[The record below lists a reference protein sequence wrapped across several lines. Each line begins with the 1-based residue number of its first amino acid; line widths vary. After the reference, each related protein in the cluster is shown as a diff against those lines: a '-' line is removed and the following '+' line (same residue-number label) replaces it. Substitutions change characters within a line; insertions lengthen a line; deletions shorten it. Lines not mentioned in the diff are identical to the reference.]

1 MPSTPATEH
10 LVTSSARSRRPRR
23 ITSALVIG
31 LVVAVVSCYGAAH
44 LLAGR
49 YAWARAVAWGES
61 DTGDQFRFPAR
72 DVPAGTEVS
81 PLPPGDPPAFLD
93 DPVNLGDT
101 GVPLE
106 RWLSVTETRA
116 LLVVQ
121 HDRLVH
127 EWYAAGVDGQD
138 RQTSFSAA
146 KSFVSTL
153 VGIAVDEGLI
163 RSIADPVTAYLP
175 ELAERDPRFEDITL
189 RDLLTMSSGLR
200 YVEEGLPWSDDALT
214 YYGTDLRGLALE
226 HTEVQEPPGTTWHY
240 NNYNPLLLGLVLERA
255 TGMPVSDYLA
265 TRLWQ
270 PLGAEADASWSLDS
284 DASGF
289 EKLES
294 GVNARPRDF
303 ARFGL
308 MMLHDGRWNG
318 RQIVS
323 SGWVR
328 EATASDTTTDPASF
342 YQYLWWV
349 TPGAG
354 AQRWPFFAMGKFG
367 QLVGVF
373 PEHDAVVVRLGSDTG
388 DVDWRAALT
397 RIANQ
402 LG

>member
-1 MPSTPATEH
+1 MA
-10 LVTSSARSRRPRR
+10 LRRV
-23 ITSALVIG
+23 ALG
-31 LVVAVVSCYGAAH
+31 LGVLLLGAAAVYGAAH
-44 LLAGR
+44 LLDGR

-72 DVPAGTEVS
+72 TVPAGDDS
-81 PLPPGDPPAFLD
+81 RPLPRGPAPPFLD
-93 DPVNLGDT
+93 EPVLLDGT

-106 RWLSVTETRA
+106 RFLAATGTTA
-116 LLVVQ
+116 FLVL
-121 HDRLVH
+121 HDDRLVH
-127 EWYAAGVDGQD
+127 EWYAEGVFPED
-138 RQTSFSAA
+138 RQTSFSVA
-146 KSFVSTL
+146 KSFLSTL
-153 VGIAVDEGLI
+153 VGIAVEEGFVD
-163 RSIADPVTAYLP
+163 SIEDPVTAYLP
-175 ELAERDPRFEDITL
+175 ELAERDPRFEQVTI

-200 YVEEGLPWSDDALT
+200 YVEQGLPWSDDALT
-214 YYGTDLRGLALE
+214 YYGTDLRELALE
-226 HTEVQEPPGTTWHY
+226 HTEVEEPPGQTWHY

-255 TGMPVSDYLA
+255 TGMPVTEYMA

-270 PLGAEADASWSLDS
+270 PLGAEADATWSLDS
-284 DASGF
+284 RASGF

-308 MMLHDGRWNG
+308 MMLHEGRWNG

-323 SGWVR
+323 GSWVQ

-354 AQRWPFFAMGKFG
+354 VQRWPYFAMGKYG

-373 PEHDAVVVRLGSDTG
+373 PEQNAVIVRLGSDG
-388 DVDWRAALT
+388 GGVDWRAELT
-397 RIANQ
+397 RIADA

>member
-1 MPSTPATEH
+1 MPSTSASEH
-10 LVTSSARSRRPRR
+10 LVTSTARGRRPRR
-23 ITSALVIG
+23 ISWAVVAG
-31 LVVAVVSCYGAAH
+31 LVVVAAAFYGAAH
-44 LLAGR
+44 LLDGR

-61 DTGDQFRFPAR
+61 DTGDQLRFPER
-72 DVPAGTEVS
+72 VIRAGTDVS
-81 PLPPGDPPAFLD
+81 PLPEGDPPAFLD
-93 DPVNLGDT
+93 EPVNLDDT

-106 RWLSVTETRA
+106 RWLAATDTRA
-116 LLVVQ
+116 LLVLQ

-127 EWYAAGVDGQD
+127 EWYADGVDPED

-153 VGIAVDEGLI
+153 VGIAVDEG
-163 RSIADPVTAYLP
+163 SIAGVDDPVTAYLP
-175 ELAERDPRFEDITL
+175 ELAERDPRFEEVTL
-189 RDLLTMSSGLR
+189 RHLLTMSSGLR

-214 YYGTDLRGLALE
+214 YYGTDLRELALE
-226 HTEVQEPPGTTWHY
+226 HTEVEGPPGETWHY

-255 TGMPVSDYLA
+255 TGMPVSEYMA

-318 RQIVS
+318 RQIVP
-323 SGWVR
+323 SGWVH
-328 EATASDTTTDPASF
+328 EATASDTTTDPSSF

-397 RIANQ
+397 RIADQ

>member
-1 MPSTPATEH
+1 MR
-10 LVTSSARSRRPRR
+10 VRRV
-23 ITSALVIG
+23 ALSV
-31 LVVAVVSCYGAAH
+31 LVVLVVLAGGLYGAAH
-44 LLAGR
+44 LLTGR

-61 DTGDQFRFPAR
+61 DTADQFRFPER
-72 DVPAGTEVS
+72 TIPAGTDVS
-81 PLPPGDPPAFLD
+81 PLPAGDPPAFLD
-93 DPVNLGDT
+93 EPVNLDDT
-101 GVPLE
+101 GVPLD
-106 RWLSVTETRA
+106 RWLAATDTRA

-121 HDRLVH
+121 HDRLVY
-127 EWYAAGVDGQD
+127 EWYAGGVDPDD

-163 RSIADPVTAYLP
+163 DSVEDPVTTYVP
-175 ELAERDPRFEDITL
+175 ELAERDPRFADITL

-214 YYGTDLRGLALE
+214 YYGTDLRELALQ
-226 HTEVQEPPGTTWHY
+226 HTQVEEPPGQTWHY

-255 TGMPVSDYLA
+255 TGMSVSEYLA

-284 DASGF
+284 EASGF

-294 GVNARPRDF
+294 GINARPADF

-323 SGWVR
+323 SSWVR

-342 YQYLWWV
+342 YQYQWWV
-349 TPGAG
+349 TPAIGPSE
-354 AQRWPFFAMGKFG
+354 RWHFFAMGKFG
-367 QLVGVF
+367 QLIGVF
-373 PEHDAVVVRLGSDTG
+373 PEENAVIVRLGSDTG
-388 DVDWRAALT
+388 GVDWRAELSRMAD
-397 RIANQ
+397 Q